1 VLQGYNASPVGGI
14 GRHDQP
20 AGAAEGLRQA
30 SAELR
35 SGFGAAAQAV
45 VVRPARTLQQDGVA
59 AAFGARQLPQR
70 QAMVS
75 ADGACSPHWL
85 QDPGPNPRSQASTA
99 CSLAD
104 NRDLAAVSIK

>member
-1 VLQGYNASPVGGI
+1 MWPVPRQAVLQGYNASPVGGV

-59 AAFGARQLPQR
+59 AAFGAGRPLT
-70 QAMVS
+70 
-75 ADGACSPHWL
+75 GL
-85 QDPGPNPRSQASTA
+85 
-99 CSLAD
+99 
-104 NRDLAAVSIK
+104 

>member
-1 VLQGYNASPVGGI
+1 MAPQAVLQGYNASPVGGI

-35 SGFGAAAQAV
+35 SGFGTAAQAV

-59 AAFGARQLPQR
+59 AAFGER
-70 QAMVS
+70 V
-75 ADGACSPHWL
+75 
-85 QDPGPNPRSQASTA
+85 ASKY
-99 CSLAD
+99 
-104 NRDLAAVSIK
+104 NVRIGHGRLAA

>member
-20 AGAAEGLRQA
+20 AGAAQGLRQA

-45 VVRPARTLQQDGVA
+45 VARPARTLQQDGVA
-59 AAFGARQLPQR
+59 AAFGARWTL
-70 QAMVS
+70 AE
-75 ADGACSPHWL
+75 
-85 QDPGPNPRSQASTA
+85 PRGRTEAKKNCT
-99 CSLAD
+99 
-104 NRDLAAVSIK
+104 